1 MCDETEAVETDLSQ
15 SRLMTLVNLHRHD
28 VSSSKNAM
36 SQELEDLENNP

>member
-1 MCDETEAVETDLSQ
+1 MCDETEAEETDLFQ
-15 SRLMTLVNLHRHD
+15 SWLMGLVNLHQHD